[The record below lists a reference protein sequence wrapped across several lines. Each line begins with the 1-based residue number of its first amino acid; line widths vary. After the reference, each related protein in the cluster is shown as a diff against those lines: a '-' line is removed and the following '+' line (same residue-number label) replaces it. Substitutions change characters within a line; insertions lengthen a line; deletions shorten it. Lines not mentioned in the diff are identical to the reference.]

1 MPLTHEVIILTGN
14 RAAAEYY
21 SAPLLQRGYR
31 VKWTSHED
39 RALAYI
45 AYRNAHPDLVIIDHA
60 PPIING
66 PVMLLA
72 IKRLNPVVKVVMI
85 GDDRYLRKF
94 AYANGATDFIKR
106 PVTVGKLLYVL
117 GNHIDISGNVCG
129 RPEIAYGHR
138 ISPHQLPVRTRQGS
152 NSTFVPRARPRSR
165 PHLALAFIIGLL
177 VVTVGIAAPL
187 SISAFADIPD
197 SEAALVVNIHAEHVM
212 ELKNFTLQIQG
223 HPEYNGH
230 TGEGMYVCLI
240 YHYVWQTL
248 DPLVVGINLLVDSGV
263 MEQSRSV
270 SLEPGEIQVV
280 TFYL

>member
-1 MPLTHEVIILTGN
+1 MLLTHEVIILTGN

-72 IKRLNPVVKVVMI
+72 IRRLNPVVKVIMV
-85 GDDRYLRKF
+85 GDDRDLRKF

-106 PVTVGKLLYVL
+106 PMTIGKFLHVL
-117 GNHIDISGNVCG
+117 GNYVDMSGDVCSQPAISY
-129 RPEIAYGHR
+129 RHR
-138 ISPHQLPVRTRQGS
+138 IPYEPHVRPRRTL
-152 NSTFVPRARPRSR
+152 NSSGVPRAEPRSK
-165 PHLALAFIIGLL
+165 PHVTMALVIGLL
-177 VVTVGIAAPL
+177 VAAIGVAAPF

-197 SEAALVVNIHAEHVM
+197 SEAALVVNVHAEHVM
-212 ELKNFTLQIQG
+212 ELKNFTLRVQG
-223 HPEYNGH
+223 NPEYDGH
-230 TGEGMYVCLI
+230 TGEGMYVCI
-240 YHYVWQTL
+240 VYHYVWQTL
-248 DPLVVGINLLVDSGV
+248 DPLVVGINLLEDSGM
-263 MEQSRSV
+263 MEQSRTV
-270 SLEPGEIQVV
+270 SLEPWEIQIVN
-280 TFYL
+280 FYL